1 MPANHEHLHL
11 RAAIVAARVSN
22 IARLLQGLAR
32 DTVAIID
39 MRPCKLHGFQAFTWE
54 GSTVISLEKH
64 QPQEAQ

>member
-1 MPANHEHLHL
+1 MSIGTNNGLAEDRSSLPQSLHL

-39 MRPCKLHGFQAFTWE
+39 VRPCKLHGFQA
-54 GSTVISLEKH
+54 ST
-64 QPQEAQ
+64 